1 MIERLRY
8 LIKRLLASGRDDRR
22 RERWEERTDWPLLI
36 LAAAMLPLLLLQ
48 FVVDVDQQWDNLL
61 DWISWLIWAV
71 FAVDLAVRLWLAE
84 DRRRFLINNWI
95 DVLIVVIPFLRPLR
109 SLRALRLLRA
119 AAVLSRIPGLLDR
132 RGVRGT
138 LLLAAVVMVGATA
151 AVWVTE
157 HEAGGEVRGW
167 DSAFWW
173 TLSTMVSGDG
183 VKAAET
189 VAGRVL
195 GGAVTLLGF
204 ALLGLVTAT
213 IAAWFVEQEQD
224 DDLKKLK
231 REQRETLKALHE
243 LQREVRLMRK
253 GMKGRR
259 TYGRVRGNARRD
271 GPARTVGR
279 FPRRF
284 S

>member
-1 MIERLRY
+1 MIERLRH

-22 RERWEERTDWPLLI
+22 RERWEERADWPLLI
-36 LAAAMLPLLLLQ
+36 LAVAMLPLLLLQ
-48 FVVDVDQQWDNLL
+48 FVIGVDQQTDDLIE
-61 DWISWLIWAV
+61 WISWLIWAV
-71 FAVDLAVRLWLAE
+71 FAVDLAVRLWFAE
-84 DRRRFLINNWI
+84 DRWQFLIDNKI

-119 AAVLSRIPGLLDR
+119 ATVLSRIPGLLDR

-138 LLLAAVVMVGATA
+138 LLLVAVVMVGATA
-151 AVWVTE
+151 AVWVVE

-167 DSAFWW
+167 DSALWW

-224 DDLKKLK
+224 EDQREIMKKLEAQGE
-231 REQRETLKALHE
+231 EQRKIVETLQE
-243 LQREVRLMRK
+243 LQAEVKSMREEMAGDSRAQSDGTDRLVR
-253 GMKGRR
+253 
-259 TYGRVRGNARRD
+259 
-271 GPARTVGR
+271 
-279 FPRRF
+279 
-284 S
+284 